1 MVQCTQQQIELPR
14 YYFYRKICK
23 NEKILTK
30 LYMVSWVKKCKM
42 INYKMY
48 LIFLFASL
56 GVSIGLQLVL
66 PFPYGL
72 GAALAIF
79 IIFPLLLRK
88 RYMAR
93 MRGSGGSGFGLGGGF
108 FGQGQ
113 SSSVKYVCLTCN
125 HRFKGGS
132 CPRCGSKMKRADF

>member
-1 MVQCTQQQIELPR
+1 M
-14 YYFYRKICK
+14 
-23 NEKILTK
+23 
-30 LYMVSWVKKCKM
+30 M
-42 INYKMY
+42 NYKGY

-56 GVSIGLQLVL
+56 AVSIGLQLVL

-79 IIFPLLLRK
+79 IVFPLLLRK

-93 MRGSGGSGFGLGGGF
+93 MGRSGGSRFGFGGGL

-113 SSSVKYVCLTCN
+113 GQGTTVRYVCLTCN
-125 HRFKGGS
+125 HRFKGGD